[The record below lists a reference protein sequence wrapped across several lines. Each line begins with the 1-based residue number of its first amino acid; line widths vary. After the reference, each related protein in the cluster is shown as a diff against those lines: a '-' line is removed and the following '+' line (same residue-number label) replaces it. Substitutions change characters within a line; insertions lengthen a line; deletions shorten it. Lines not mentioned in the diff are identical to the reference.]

1 MTTLFSRDRDGGY
14 PVHILTSLPLGG
26 SEASSITIPPWE
38 SNLPFPNA
46 FEGLKNRQFRVELPP
61 ERGGPVLYT
70 SARQLL
76 IGLTR
81 HPKAR
86 NWTFERYFYL
96 GRYTPALLRTAPG
109 NGPPLT
115 VLELLGPAPI
125 CFASPTIVT
134 VRPRGAGQGI
144 DLAKRGQEVAK
155 LLFAGFGRVIAACG
169 YDPEDV
175 LQDVNRA
182 ILVRNRGTCPWDPGK
197 ASFGH
202 YVHMVCQ
209 CELANYHRKM
219 NRRREVEQV
228 GLMGFDPEGDGE
240 LISMDVRDMARDSLE
255 AICAPPASGTP
266 LGQDIQKYLEHAKT
280 DPERVQLALQAL
292 PLLTHGYT
300 RNELAAL
307 LHTSKAT
314 LIKAL
319 LLLRKVARVL
329 HPGQTRSAGIRNNG
343 PLVCNSMQLDV
354 TNCKQEPSCLHLTT
368 S

>member
-1 MTTLFSRDRDGGY
+1 MTTLFSRDQDGGF
-14 PVHILTSLPLGG
+14 PVHILTPTTTTNPTLFPPWGPNLPL
-26 SEASSITIPPWE
+26 
-38 SNLPFPNA
+38 SNDFG
-46 FEGLKNRQFRVELPP
+46 GLKNRQFRVELPP
-61 ERGGPVLYT
+61 ERGGPVIYT

-76 IGLTR
+76 IGLTQ

-115 VLELLGPAPI
+115 ILELLGPAPVI
-125 CFASPTIVT
+125 SPTIVIA
-134 VRPRGAGQGI
+134 RPRGPGI
-144 DLAKRGQEVAK
+144 DLAKRGKEGEK

-169 YDPEDV
+169 YDSEDV

-182 ILVRNRGTCPWDPGK
+182 ILVRNKGTCPWDPER

-219 NRRREVEQV
+219 NRRREIEQV
-228 GLMGFDPEGDGE
+228 GLMGFDPEGSGE
-240 LISMDVRDMARDSLE
+240 LISMDVREVAQNSLCALS
-255 AICAPPASGTP
+255 AIPDPS
-266 LGQDIQKYLEHAKT
+266 LGQDIQKYLEHCPAPKT
-280 DPERVQLALQAL
+280 DPEKIQLALQAL

-319 LLLRKVARVL
+319 LLLRKVARTL
-329 HPGQTRSAGIRNNG
+329 DQTRSAGIRNNE
-343 PLVCNSMQLDV
+343 PLVCNS
-354 TNCKQEPSCLHLTT
+354 
-368 S
+368 